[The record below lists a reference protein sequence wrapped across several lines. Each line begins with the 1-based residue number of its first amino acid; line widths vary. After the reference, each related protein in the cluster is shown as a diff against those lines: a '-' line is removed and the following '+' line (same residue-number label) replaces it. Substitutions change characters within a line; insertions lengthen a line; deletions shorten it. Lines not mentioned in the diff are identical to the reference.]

1 MQSLFFHYI
10 YQDSLIMMTDI
21 NGALFPLSKNPV
33 GTVKDPTWM
42 VSQLIF
48 ALDLVTFVLLTL
60 MSRFRYVPHDQS
72 FLFSKFKSIC
82 GVIHNTV
89 ICSGWLLTYMNDNAG
104 TIFDML
110 IIMPDRNLCS
120 QGNFFMWTFIQ
131 RGYIKVAI
139 LLIMTEAKCRNSITF
154 SRVDLCLL
162 IIYAN
167 SWP

>member
-1 MQSLFFHYI
+1 
-10 YQDSLIMMTDI
+10 MMTDI

-48 ALDLVTFVLLTL
+48 ALDLVTFKLLIL

-120 QGNFFMWTFIQ
+120 QGNFFM
-131 RGYIKVAI
+131 
-139 LLIMTEAKCRNSITF
+139 
-154 SRVDLCLL
+154 
-162 IIYAN
+162 
-167 SWP
+167 